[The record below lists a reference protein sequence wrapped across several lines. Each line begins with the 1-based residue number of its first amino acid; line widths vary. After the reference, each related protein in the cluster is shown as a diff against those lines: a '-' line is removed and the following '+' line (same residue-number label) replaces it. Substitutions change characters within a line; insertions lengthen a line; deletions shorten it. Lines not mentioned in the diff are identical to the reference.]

1 MAFTDDQNAA
11 IKSAY
16 TQAKLNNDPQ
26 GLMKQMT
33 DFGVD
38 VNGISGATGYSNQ
51 EIGNWLSASGAPK
64 GFGGYTAPDNMYDGW
79 NQHFGTSYDK
89 NGVQQPTA
97 AAPVNP
103 NDKTVIGGG
112 IVSPSGQYQTTGPS
126 AQPTGILSQPT
137 STPATNSATSTSS
150 TQSSTPTPQSLGLP
164 ATWTISPD
172 QTVEG
177 RINNLTDP
185 NNPLIAQARSRALG
199 TMNGRGLL
207 NSSIAMGA
215 ADSAA
220 YDAATPIATADA
232 ANASKVAGYNT
243 DQKNQFAIKNLDDA
257 TNRYNIDTSA
267 KTSRDNAQLSAD
279 TQVKIKQLDAEQQS
293 KLEEI
298 KSKDNAIIQ
307 NSNIAS
313 SAYDK
318 YANTLYNNSVNKD
331 MTPEARYQ
339 ADQNAFN
346 IYQQQLSL
354 ASKLMGVPDVS
365 GLLDFTQVDPA
376 APAQAKDTTVIGG
389 GNVTPPASP
398 VVAGGGILTGNG
410 FEMR

>member
-1 MAFTDDQNAA
+1 MATSILGGTTANIGAA
-11 IKSAY
+11 LPAGM
-16 TQAKLNNDPQ
+16 TEEDLAKKNL
-26 GLMKQMT
+26 
-33 DFGVD
+33 
-38 VNGISGATGYSNQ
+38 A
-51 EIGNWLSASGAPK
+51 EA
-64 GFGGYTAPDNMYDGW
+64 
-79 NQHFGTSYDK
+79 NQHNALRVDGSGNTVRAFDSGGNSTGGA
-89 NGVQQPTA
+89 NTPA
-97 AAPVNP
+97 VNP
-103 NDKTVIGGG
+103 GVAAG
-112 IVSPSGQYQTTGPS
+112 
-126 AQPTGILSQPT
+126 GILSQPAT
-137 STPATNSATSTSS
+137 SSTTSTSS

-365 GLLDFTQVDPA
+365 KLLDFTGVDPS
-376 APAQAKDTTVIGG
+376 APPPPVDTTVVGG
-389 GNVTPPASP
+389 SP
-398 VVAGGGILTGNG
+398 VKPEAPAGILTQPIYDSTFDTRG
-410 FEMR
+410 